1 MALDNYT
8 DLQEAIADYLDDDLT
23 DQIKDFIR
31 LAEARHRREIRIREM
46 VKRESITVNA
56 RYIDFPTGF
65 LEARNLRIIT
75 NPMRVLSEV
84 SVHEMNLRRR
94 DETGLPSFVTFHE
107 QIEFDVVPDSAYSG
121 EIIFYKA
128 VDRLSDSVA
137 TNDILDIA
145 PDAYLY
151 GALLAS
157 APFLLNDERVQLWGT
172 LYAQARDSLNAT
184 AKASRRTGPLVSR
197 VAGATP

>member
-1 MALDNYT
+1 MALSNYT
-8 DLQEAIADYLDDDLT
+8 ELQEAIADYLDDDLT

-46 VKRESITVNA
+46 VKREALTVNA
-56 RYIDFPTGF
+56 RYVDYPTGF
-65 LEARNLRIIT
+65 LEARNLRLLT
-75 NPMRVLSEV
+75 NPMTVLSEV
-84 SVHEMNLRRR
+84 SVHEMNRRR
-94 DETGLPSFVTFHE
+94 QETTGKPTFVTFHE
-107 QIEFDVVPDSAYSG
+107 QIEFDSAPDQTYNG

-151 GALLAS
+151 ASLLAS
-157 APFLLNDERVQLWGT
+157 APFLLNDERVQLWGQ
-172 LYAQARDSLNAT
+172 LYAQARDSLNET

>member
-1 MALDNYT
+1 LALDNYT

-46 VKRESITVNA
+46 VKREAITVNA

-107 QIEFDVVPDSAYSG
+107 QIEFDVVPDSAYNG

-128 VDRLSDSVA
+128 VDRLSDSNT

-197 VAGATP
+197 VTGATP

>member
-1 MALDNYT
+1 MALSTYSE
-8 DLQEAIADYLDDDLT
+8 LQDAIADYLDDDLT
-23 DQIKDFIR
+23 SQIQDFIR

-46 VKRESITVNA
+46 VKREAITINA
-56 RYIDFPTGF
+56 RYIDFPAGF
-65 LEARNLRIIT
+65 LEARNLRILT
-75 NPMRVLSEV
+75 NPMKTLSEV
-84 SVHEMNLRRR
+84 SVHEMNLRRK
-94 DETGLPSFVTFHE
+94 EQTGLPTFVTFHE
-107 QIEFDVVPDSAYSG
+107 QIEFDVVPDDAYNG

-128 VDRLSDSVA
+128 VDRLSGSVA
-137 TNDILDIA
+137 SNAILDIA

>member
-1 MALDNYT
+1 MSLSNYT
-8 DLQEAIADYLDDDLT
+8 ELQYAIADYLDDDLT
-23 DQIKDFIR
+23 DQAKDFIR
-31 LAEARHRREIRIREM
+31 LAEARHRREIRMREM
-46 VKRESITVNA
+46 VKREALTVNA
-56 RYIDFPTGF
+56 RYVSFPAGY
-65 LEARNLRIIT
+65 LEARNIRLLT
-75 NPMRVLSEV
+75 NPMTVLSEL
-84 SVHEMNLRRR
+84 SVHEMNRRR
-94 DETGLPSFVTFHE
+94 RETTGKPAFFTMHE
-107 QIEFDVVPDSAYSG
+107 QIEFDVSPDQSYNG

-137 TNDILDIA
+137 TNAILDVA

-172 LYAQARDSLNAT
+172 LYAQARDSLNET